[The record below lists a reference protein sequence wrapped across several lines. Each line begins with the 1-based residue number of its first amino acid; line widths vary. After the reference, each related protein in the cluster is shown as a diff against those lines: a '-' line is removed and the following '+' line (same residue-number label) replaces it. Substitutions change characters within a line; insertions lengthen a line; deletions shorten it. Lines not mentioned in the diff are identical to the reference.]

1 MAETTPVA
9 GIEPQPDLHAHG
21 KAILFGEHAVVYNRP
36 ALAVA
41 LPHAITLQSLRA
53 TETGITLRSHTENL
67 QGDDR
72 SDDWLGQALRRL
84 SDLVPGKT
92 GMTLSVAV
100 HLPISAGLGGSAAL
114 AVLLTRALAHVR
126 NVPLVES
133 EVRRIAHE
141 LERLFHG
148 TPSGIDDALAVY
160 GGVCWF
166 CRNGTSQTDLPV
178 NVNAKQLDTNT
189 LQLDL
194 VPPAIV
200 IAYSGQPKSTYDKV
214 AGVRARWEANTPHM
228 ENLFD
233 AIADCVENGLAA
245 WTTHDMTRLGQTLTD
260 NHHLLQQIGVSTPTL
275 DHMVE
280 LALSHGAYGAKL
292 TGGGGGGCILALTP
306 EQPEAL
312 REAFSRSGFPAWVI
326 EHSTGDRKQCMP

>member
-1 MAETTPVA
+1 MAV
-9 GIEPQPDLHAHG
+9 
-21 KAILFGEHAVVYNRP
+21 
-36 ALAVA
+36 
-41 LPHAITLQSLRA
+41 
-53 TETGITLRSHTENL
+53 
-67 QGDDR
+67 
-72 SDDWLGQALRRL
+72 
-84 SDLVPGKT
+84 
-92 GMTLSVAV
+92 
-100 HLPISAGLGGSAAL
+100 SAGF
-114 AVLLTRALAHVR
+114 
-126 NVPLVES
+126 VE
-133 EVRRIAHE
+133 
-141 LERLFHG
+141 
-148 TPSGIDDALAVY
+148 P
-160 GGVCWF
+160 
-166 CRNGTSQTDLPV
+166 GTSQTDLPV

-194 VPPAIV
+194 VPQPSSSRIPA
-200 IAYSGQPKSTYDKV
+200 SPKAPMTRSPES
-214 AGVRARWEANTPHM
+214 APRWEANTPHM

-312 REAFSRSGFPAWVI
+312 REAFFPIRLSSLGHRNTAQETASNACRNRAGPRHHIALIKYWGKRDS
-326 EHSTGDRKQCMP
+326 ELNLPETGSLSLTLTYPI